1 MLLSSSLSCLS
12 STWQVITITM
22 EGTSTER
29 KLSDKDLH
37 LTTNLKTQH
46 IAMKEG
52 NFLMSMWKESK
63 EAIQGQEDTKV
74 EGIST
79 SMMVETMR
87 VREETTKEKGAI
99 MEEKKRTAITV
110 KEATSIVKSTT
121 SSINSTLSAYL
132 TLESGLLWD

>member
-1 MLLSSSLSCLS
+1 
-12 STWQVITITM
+12 M

-37 LTTNLKTQH
+37 LTTNLKTRN
-46 IAMKEG
+46 IAMKEV
-52 NFLMSMWKESK
+52 NILMSMWKESK
-63 EAIQGQEDTKV
+63 EAIQGPEDTKV

>member
-1 MLLSSSLSCLS
+1 
-12 STWQVITITM
+12 M

-37 LTTNLKTQH
+37 LTTNLKTWN
-46 IAMKEG
+46 IAMKEL
-52 NFLMSMWKESK
+52 NILMSMWKESK
-63 EAIQGQEDTKV
+63 EAIQGREDTKV

-87 VREETTKEKGAI
+87 VLEETTKEKGAI
-99 MEEKKRTAITV
+99 MEEKKRTAIMV